1 MCFIHNNQKTEDN
14 LHGHQEWEVSTD
26 ILMVYTT
33 DDMSHTWVN
42 LAVFILSEK
51 KEKAEKN
58 IPWFQCLKNMVIDV
72 RKIVTHWKDGGKL
85 TTDWDDAYRKF
96 LGVLLNFDLG
106 GCTHSGIQWYM

>member
-1 MCFIHNNQKTEDN
+1 MRSKYWYT
-14 LHGHQEWEVSTD
+14 HGIYHWWYVSHMGESCSLYIEW
-26 ILMVYTT
+26 
-33 DDMSHTWVN
+33 
-42 LAVFILSEK
+42 K